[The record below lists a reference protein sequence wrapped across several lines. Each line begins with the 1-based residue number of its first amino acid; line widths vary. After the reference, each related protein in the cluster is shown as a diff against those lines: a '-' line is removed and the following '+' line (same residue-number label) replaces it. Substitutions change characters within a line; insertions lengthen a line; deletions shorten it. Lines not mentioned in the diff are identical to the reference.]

1 MDKKII
7 KDKFELDIII
17 TFAFHTFFLIYGFLK
32 IYKLHGLL
40 KQLVGLPYYIVFY
53 LAILNLF
60 VWFIMFLNHKL
71 NRKRACYYMII
82 TSIPLMA
89 IMYGVFIQKHSS
101 DYLNMLLEDE
111 KKETK

>member
-1 MDKKII
+1 MDKKVI

-17 TFAFHTFFLIYGFLK
+17 TFAFHAFFLIYGFLK
-32 IYKLHGLL
+32 TYKLHGFLG
-40 KQLVGLPYYIVFY
+40 QLGGLYYYIVFH

-82 TSIPLMA
+82 TSIPLMV
-89 IMYGVFIQKHSS
+89 II
-101 DYLNMLLEDE
+101 
-111 KKETK
+111 